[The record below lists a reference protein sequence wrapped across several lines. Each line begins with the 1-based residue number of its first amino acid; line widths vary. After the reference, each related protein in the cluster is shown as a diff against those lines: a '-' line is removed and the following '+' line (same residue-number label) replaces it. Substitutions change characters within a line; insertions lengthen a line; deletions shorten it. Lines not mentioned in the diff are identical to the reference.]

1 MRALVWAANY
11 APMTA
16 VGRLHDATLTGSLA
30 LFASVSRIH
39 IVAIGALGAL
49 TFGWVFFGVRMPLVA
64 AVAALDWFLVN
75 LLNRVVDIPE
85 DRANGIVGTDFVA
98 CNRRALVVL
107 GFGLL
112 ATSLVVVHL
121 AAPILTPFRVGFHV
135 LGLAYNWPLLP
146 GRRRIKQL
154 YFWKNTA
161 SACGFLLT
169 VFAYPLAIGRSA
181 GAALLVGP
189 LGVVLTCA
197 FFTLFELSYEVLYDL
212 RDAPGDRAAGVATYP
227 VVHGERTAM
236 RIVDALVFVSSAIA
250 IGGYLAGAV
259 PWRVVV
265 MVLAP
270 IAQLAYYKRI
280 TRRREIAARDCIRL
294 TWIGAGLLLAYNLWA
309 AVGLPG
315 V

>member
-1 MRALVWAANY
+1 MTVRELETTSRDDDGGLARAA
-11 APMTA
+11 
-16 VGRLHDATLTGSLA
+16 A
-30 LFASVSRIH
+30 LFASISRLH

-75 LLNRVVDIPE
+75 LLNRVVDVPE

-98 CNRRALVVL
+98 RHRRGLVVL
-107 GFGLL
+107 GFGML
-112 ATSLVVVHL
+112 ATSLLAVHVV
-121 AAPILTPFRVGFHV
+121 APMLTPFRVAFHA

-161 SACGFLLT
+161 SACGFVLT
-169 VFAYPLAIGRSA
+169 VFAYPLALGRSLDLELRMSTA
-181 GAALLVGP
+181 GVA
-189 LGVVLTCA
+189 LTCA
-197 FFTLFELSYEVLYDL
+197 FFVLFELSYEVLYDL

-227 VVHGERTAM
+227 VVHGEAVAM
-236 RIVDALVFVSSAIA
+236 RIVDGLVVLSSALA
-250 IGGYLAGAV
+250 IGGYVAGAV

-265 MVLAP
+265 MVAAP
-270 IAQLAYYKRI
+270 VIQVAYYKRI
-280 TRRREIAARDCIRL
+280 TRRREISARDCIRL
-294 TWIGAGLLLAYNLWA
+294 TWLGCGLLAAYNVWVSL
-309 AVGLPG
+309 GLPG

>member
-1 MRALVWAANY
+1 MTPTPALHAKHDDDLP
-11 APMTA
+11 APA
-16 VGRLHDATLTGSLA
+16 WRSLS
-30 LFASVSRIH
+30 LFASVSRLH

-49 TFGWVFFGVRMPLVA
+49 TFGWVFFGVRMPLVC

-75 LLNRVVDIPE
+75 LLNRVVDVPE

-98 CNRRALVVL
+98 RHRRALVVL

-112 ATSLVVVHL
+112 GTSLVAVHL
-121 AAPILTPFRVGFHV
+121 AAPMLTPFRLAFHT

-161 SACGFLLT
+161 SAVGFLLT
-169 VFAYPLAIGRSA
+169 VFAYPLAVGHSA
-181 GAALLVGP
+181 GAPLRIGT
-189 LGVVLTCA
+189 LGVALTCA
-197 FFTLFELSYEVLYDL
+197 FFVLFELSYEVLYDL

-227 VVHGERTAM
+227 VVHGEKTAM
-236 RIVDALVFVSSAIA
+236 RIVDGLVLVSMAIA
-250 IGGYLAGAV
+250 LGGYAFGAV

-265 MVLAP
+265 MVVAP
-270 IAQLAYYKRI
+270 IFQLAYYKRI
-280 TRRREIAARDCIRL
+280 TKTREIAARDCILL
-294 TWIGAGLLLAYNLWA
+294 TWIGTAMLAAYNGWVSL
-309 AVGLPG
+309 GLPG

>member
-1 MRALVWAANY
+1 MV
-11 APMTA
+11 
-16 VGRLHDATLTGSLA
+16 ATVQAREEGGLARSFA
-30 LFASVSRIH
+30 LFASVSRLH

-49 TFGWVFFGVRMPLVA
+49 TFSWVFFGQRMPLVA

-75 LLNRVVDIPE
+75 LLNRVVDVPE

-98 CNRRALVVL
+98 RNRRALVVV

-112 ATSLVVVHL
+112 GTSLLVVFLV
-121 AAPILTPFRVGFHV
+121 APMLTPFRLAFHT

-161 SACGFLLT
+161 SAVGFMLT
-169 VFAYPLAIGRSA
+169 VFAYPLALGHSLGLTPRIG
-181 GAALLVGP
+181 V
-189 LGVVLTCA
+189 LGIVLCGA
-197 FFTLFELSYEVLYDL
+197 FFALFELSYEVLYDL

-227 VVHGERTAM
+227 VVHGEKTAM
-236 RIVDALVFVSSAIA
+236 RIVDGLVVTSMAIV
-250 IGGYLAGAV
+250 IGGFVAGPV

-265 MVLAP
+265 MVVAP
-270 IAQLAYYKRI
+270 VVQLVWYKRI
-280 TRRREIAARDCIRL
+280 ARHRDVSARDCIRL
-294 TWIGAGLLLAYNLWA
+294 TWVGTAMLAAYNVWVS
-309 AVGLPG
+309 VGLPG

>member
-1 MRALVWAANY
+1 MRA
-11 APMTA
+11 
-16 VGRLHDATLTGSLA
+16 VGEAGEARGSLGRSLA
-30 LFASVSRIH
+30 LFASVSRLH

-49 TFGWVFFGVRMPLVA
+49 TFSWVFFGVRMPLVA
-64 AVAALDWFLVN
+64 GVAALDWFLVN
-75 LLNRVVDIPE
+75 LLNRVVDVPE

-98 CNRRALVVL
+98 RNRRALVVL
-107 GFGLL
+107 GFGMLG
-112 ATSLVVVHL
+112 TSLVAVHL
-121 AAPILTPFRVGFHV
+121 VAPALTPFRLAFHT

-161 SACGFLLT
+161 SAAGFVLT
-169 VFAYPLAIGRSA
+169 VFAYPLALGHEGSA
-181 GAALLVGP
+181 PLRMAP
-189 LGVVLTCA
+189 LGVVLTCL
-197 FFTLFELSYEVLYDL
+197 FFVLFELSYEVLYDL

-236 RIVDALVFVSSAIA
+236 RIVDGLVFVSTSIA
-250 IGGYLAGAV
+250 VVGFAVGAV

-270 IAQLAYYKRI
+270 IVQVAYYKRI
-280 TRRREIAARDCIRL
+280 TARREISARDCIRL
-294 TWIGAGLLLAYNLWA
+294 TWVGSGMLAAYNLW
-309 AVGLPG
+309 VTLGLPG